1 MQYVCFAIA
10 SSHNPT
16 ALLLNLIWDTYYFE
30 ESNFASIKKRDKELW
45 SSQQVVEK
53 RVSKANAIQDNIY
66 SQILFPE
73 EK

>member
-16 ALLLNLIWDTYYFE
+16 ALLNLIWDTYDFE
-30 ESNFASIKKRDKELW
+30 EINFATIKKRDKELW

-53 RVSKANAIQDNIY
+53 RVSKANAIQDNI
-66 SQILFPE
+66 
-73 EK
+73 